1 MGIKRRTR
9 WVGLVARYAALAP
22 LLILCLLPLVWM
34 FSSSL
39 KSNLEIW
46 APPAG
51 LFPRKVHLETYSEL
65 FQRTQAGG
73 SYLRWLWNSIL
84 VTVPVTILSIMVSSI
99 AAYSIAR
106 FRFLGRAAFLQTVLI
121 GQMLP
126 AALLVIPLYTMMRT
140 LGLFDTL
147 AGLTVVYLTF
157 TLPFC
162 IWMLI
167 GFFASIPRELEEA
180 AMLDGCS
187 HMQAFTRVVVPLA
200 VPGIAATALYAWL
213 LAWDEFLL
221 ARTLLPTLSNWTL
234 NMGLQAYIT
243 ETQISWNLAMAG
255 GLLMTIPSLLVY
267 LVLQRYL
274 VTVLT
279 GGAVKG

>member
-1 MGIKRRTR
+1 M
-9 WVGLVARYAALAP
+9 
-22 LLILCLLPLVWM
+22 ILCLLPLVWM
-34 FSSSL
+34 LCSSL

-46 APPAG
+46 TPPAG
-51 LFPRKVHLETYSEL
+51 LFPRKLNLQTYWEL

-84 VTVPVTILSIMVSSI
+84 VTVPVTIFSILVSSI
-99 AAYSIAR
+99 AAYAIAR
-106 FRFLGRAAFLQTVLI
+106 FRFLGRGAFLQTVLL

-140 LGLFDTL
+140 FGLFDTL
-147 AGLTVVYLTF
+147 AGLTVVYITF

-167 GFFASIPRELEEA
+167 GFFASIPVELEEA

-187 HMQAFTRVVVPLA
+187 HMQAFARVVVPLA

-234 NMGLQAYIT
+234 NLGLQAYIT

-274 VTVLT
+274 VTGLT

>member
-274 VTVLT
+274 VTGLT